1 MKKFMKSDQ
10 GQSMIEMALI
20 LPLLLLIMFGI
31 IEGGRLFASF
41 VELQNHARDGARYA
55 SIHSSEWS
63 TAGQM
68 ETWEDGTLTSRIES
82 NLLLLD
88 PANLSIELTK
98 DSSVSTDEY
107 VEVTLTYTLE
117 LLTPIISDLL
127 ATDPVNSTI
136 DLHAKIAM
144 RGE

>member
-1 MKKFMKSDQ
+1 
-10 GQSMIEMALI
+10 MALI